1 MKLYA
6 DRVTD
11 PKPLSFTG
19 GMRLFQP
26 QFTARPEVSPNQWV
40 KLTQPL
46 SDYSDDEA
54 LLLCQQSATEWVVW
68 IPGYGE
74 AIVNQ
79 SKFC

>member
-1 MKLYA
+1 
-6 DRVTD
+6 
-11 PKPLSFTG
+11 
-19 GMRLFQP
+19 
-26 QFTARPEVSPNQWV
+26 TARPEVSPNQWV

-74 AIVNQ
+74 AIVHQ
-79 SKFC
+79 SEFC